1 MFLYQVTPNTSQR
14 NNDLP
19 TRAADGTLVKRPVA
33 ALDLHF
39 LITAY
44 GDETE
49 LVGQRLI
56 GSVVRALHEIPVLPK
71 DIIELAGERP
81 YLAGSDLAESAQRV
95 RFTPTVMDVDET
107 SKLWGM
113 LYQTPYTL
121 SVVYQAALVLI
132 DGRET
137 PVAGK
142 PVERPE
148 VRVLPFGAPG
158 APVPPGAEP
167 TPDVTSNEPPPGDVV
182 KQETEAPGPP
192 ERQEDSQDPC
202 EDRRE
207 IPGQGPGTH
216 AQDSAPG
223 RRKPGTGVTTAWRT
237 TGRQVRAWGRTRQN
251 AGGRARPGGA
261 TLTAEIRRVLA
272 RVDAHAGTSVTGRRR
287 RRCARGTAELADR
300 APAGPGTAPL
310 DALVSCFSLTPFER
324 DLVLLAAAHEL
335 EPTAAARCAAASGD
349 PERTYPTFSLAL
361 AALAEPHWSALTP
374 VAPLQAL
381 ADRRAGRRVPADH
394 LPAAARRAHPAF
406 PAGLALSGRPAARPV
421 APHPGACRS

>member
-1 MFLYQVTPNTSQR
+1 MSNALALAHVTQALALLLESNLGPEIDMAVKVEPRKPPADPPTEPTISVFLYQVTPDTSQR

-132 DGRET
+132 DGRDT

-182 KQETEAPGPP
+182 KQETEPRPARAPRRQPGPLRRPPRNPRPRPRHARARQRPGPP
-192 ERQEDSQDPC
+192 SPHRSD
-202 EDRRE
+202 
-207 IPGQGPGTH
+207 
-216 AQDSAPG
+216 
-223 RRKPGTGVTTAWRT
+223 TAWRRR
-237 TGRQVRAWGRTRQN
+237 GQVRTWGRTNRTRRTPS
-251 AGGRARPGGA
+251 RAV
-261 TLTAEIRRVLA
+261 RR
-272 RVDAHAGTSVTGRRR
+272 
-287 RRCARGTAELADR
+287 
-300 APAGPGTAPL
+300 
-310 DALVSCFSLTPFER
+310 
-324 DLVLLAAAHEL
+324 
-335 EPTAAARCAAASGD
+335 
-349 PERTYPTFSLAL
+349 
-361 AALAEPHWSALTP
+361 
-374 VAPLQAL
+374 
-381 ADRRAGRRVPADH
+381 
-394 LPAAARRAHPAF
+394 
-406 PAGLALSGRPAARPV
+406 
-421 APHPGACRS
+421 